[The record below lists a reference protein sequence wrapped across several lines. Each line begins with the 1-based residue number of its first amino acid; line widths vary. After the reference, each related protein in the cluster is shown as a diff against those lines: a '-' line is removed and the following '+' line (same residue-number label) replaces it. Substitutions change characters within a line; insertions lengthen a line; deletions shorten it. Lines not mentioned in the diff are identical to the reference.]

1 MGRTAQRSTKR
12 PTIRDVAAAAAV
24 SPTTVSFVVNEV
36 ETANISTETRERVF
50 AAVKELN
57 YRPNAAAALLRT
69 NRSHSIGFVTNGIA
83 STPFA
88 GEIIHGAQEAAW
100 QSNQLLTIINTNG
113 DDDLIQAGIG
123 MLLER
128 RVDGFIYSEVGN
140 GIVTPP
146 QILREAPA
154 VVVNCASTDPGF
166 STIVPDEVGGGY
178 LATTA
183 LLVAGHRR
191 VGFLNM
197 DVNPEHRPARGRLQ
211 GYRRALA
218 EFGVPYDPALVN
230 YGNSHADDGYT
241 NTREL
246 MRLDAPPTALFCGTD
261 RMAMGAYDALRELGL
276 SIPDQVSIVGF
287 DDQEL
292 IGAYLR
298 PALSTVALP
307 FFEMGWRAVKYL
319 NAYRGDVDQRAVTNE
334 IVPCRLVE
342 RHSVHPFPSER
353 SA

>member
-1 MGRTAQRSTKR
+1 MRNTARRSARR
-12 PTIRDVAAAAAV
+12 PTIKDVATAAAV
-24 SPTTVSFVVNEV
+24 SPTTVSFVINEV
-36 ETANISTETRERVF
+36 EAANISIETRERVL
-50 AAVKELN
+50 AAVRELN

-69 NRSHSIGFVTNGIA
+69 NRSHSIGFVTNGVA

-113 DDDLIQAGIG
+113 DDALMEAGIG

-146 QILREAPA
+146 HILREAPS
-154 VVVNCASTDPGF
+154 VVVNGASTDPGF

-178 LATTA
+178 QATMA
-183 LLVAGHRR
+183 LLKAGHRR

-197 DVNPEHRPARGRLQ
+197 DLDPGHRPAKGRLQ
-211 GYRRALA
+211 GYRQALE
-218 EFGVPYDPALVN
+218 EFDIFYDPALVN
-230 YGNSHADDGYT
+230 YGNSNADDGYL
-241 NTREL
+241 NAHKLLQLAE
-246 MRLDAPPTALFCGTD
+246 PPTALFCGTD
-261 RMAMGAYDALRELGL
+261 RMAMGAYDAMRELGL
-276 SIPDQVSIVGF
+276 SIPDQMSIVGF

-298 PALSTVALP
+298 PALTTVALP
-307 FFEMGWRAVKYL
+307 FFEMGWRAVMHL
-319 NAYRGDVDQRAVTNE
+319 NASRGNGDLHAGTNE
-334 IVPCRLVE
+334 IVPCRFVE
-342 RHSVHPFPSER
+342 RNSVHQLSSER